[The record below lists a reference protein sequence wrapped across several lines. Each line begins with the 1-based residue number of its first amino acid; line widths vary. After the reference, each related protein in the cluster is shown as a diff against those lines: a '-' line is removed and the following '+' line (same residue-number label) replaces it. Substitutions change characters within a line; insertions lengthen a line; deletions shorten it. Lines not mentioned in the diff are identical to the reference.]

1 MSQAAE
7 AQYAP
12 GANFGKNAAVASA
25 GIPQCGES
33 WLTRLGRNRWA
44 TAALLASAF
53 LFRLWVGLAIGL
65 SRDDAKH
72 VYLSGLKYYLTGA
85 WPYFGADVDWVRSV
99 KVPGA
104 LQALVVGLPFYVAPI
119 PEAPFVVLNLLSFAS
134 VCLLAW
140 YAARRL
146 PGVPSA
152 LIWAWLLTAPWTLD
166 ESTYVYNP
174 SYVLTGATLFFIGAL
189 ETYPA
194 TRGGLVSPPLANFMM
209 GFGLLWVTQFHMSYA
224 ILLPYAAVSLIVQL
238 RGTETGTGRAK
249 LLLAFAAGAA
259 VTGVF
264 LLPTCLRYG
273 WHVVASETAAM
284 IQSNP
289 RNLSVHWRY
298 SFDILARF
306 VSFAT
311 YQTAGFVGGNV
322 NQRLRFL
329 ADFFWLA
336 PVILLVTAAGIA
348 QVIAIVWMA
357 LFTKKPAVPEWR
369 AMRLLFGVTIL
380 LLCASFAFCR
390 KVPRSH
396 TFYVTFPVAMLFSL
410 YCWNEFLQRRVGQTV
425 AAVLIALGLVFQ
437 VAYVID
443 KLTKHP
449 WALDRVEIVRAL
461 NGEDYQHY
469 AARRSPARH

>member
-1 MSQAAE
+1 MNHAAE
-7 AQYAP
+7 AECDR
-12 GANFGKNAAVASA
+12 GTNFGSNAGVATRE
-25 GIPQCGES
+25 IPKREES
-33 WLTRLGRNRWA
+33 WLTRLARNGWV

-72 VYLSGLKYYLTGA
+72 VYLIGLKYYLTGA

-104 LQALVVGLPFYVAPI
+104 LQALVVGLPFYVAPV
-119 PEAPFVVLNLLSFAS
+119 PEAPFVVLNLLSFS
-134 VCLLAW
+134 SLCLFAW
-140 YAARRL
+140 YVARRL
-146 PGVPSA
+146 PRVPSA

-194 TRGGLVSPPLANFMM
+194 TRRGLLSAPLANFMM
-209 GFGLLWVTQFHMSYA
+209 GFGLLWVMQFHMSYA
-224 ILLPYAAVSLIVQL
+224 ILLPYAAVSLIIQL
-238 RGTETGTGRAK
+238 RDTKTGRAK

-259 VTGVF
+259 VIGVF
-264 LLPTCLRYG
+264 LLPTCFRYG
-273 WHVVASETAAM
+273 WHVVASDTAAM
-284 IQSNP
+284 IQPNP
-289 RNLSVHWRY
+289 RNLSIHWRY

-311 YQTAGFVGGNV
+311 YQTSGFVGGNV
-322 NQRLRFL
+322 QERLRFL

-336 PVILLVTAAGIA
+336 PVILLVTAVGLV
-348 QVIAIVWMA
+348 QVAAMIWMA

-369 AMRLLFGVTIL
+369 AMRQLFAMTIL
-380 LLCASFAFCR
+380 LLYASFAVCR

-425 AAVLIALGLVFQ
+425 AALLIALGIVFQ
-437 VAYVID
+437 VTFVIH
-443 KLTKHP
+443 KSTRHP
-449 WALDRVEIVRAL
+449 WAVDRQEIVRAL

-469 AARRSPARH
+469 AAWGSAARH